1 MATIQFSHISKSFS
15 AGTDAVK
22 NFNLDVSDGEFLV
35 IVGSSGCDKSTVLR
49 MVAGLEEI
57 TSGEL
62 KINGKVVNELEP
74 KNRNVAMVFQNY
86 ALFPNLTVEENM
98 EFALKMQRVPKRN
111 AVKKLPTWQKSL
123 ASKNCSSTKPKAY
136 PEDSVRE
143 SLLVELLYVSRRFS

>member
-35 IVGSSGCDKSTVLR
+35 IVGSSGCGKSTVLR

-74 KNRNVAMVFQNY
+74 KKRNVAMVFQNY
-86 ALFPNLTVEENM
+86 ALYPHMTVYDNM
-98 EFALKMQRVPKRN
+98 AFCLKQKRSQKKKSIRVYMKWR
-111 AVKKLPTWQKSL
+111 LDL
-123 ASKNCSSTKPKAY
+123 ISKI
-136 PEDSVRE
+136 
-143 SLLVELLYVSRRFS
+143 F

>member
-35 IVGSSGCDKSTVLR
+35 IVGSSGCGKSTVLR

-62 KINGKVVNELEP
+62 KINGKVVNDW
-74 KNRNVAMVFQNY
+74 
-86 ALFPNLTVEENM
+86 NL
-98 EFALKMQRVPKRN
+98 
-111 AVKKLPTWQKSL
+111 KSGMSL
-123 ASKNCSSTKPKAY
+123 WFFKTMHSS
-136 PEDSVRE
+136 
-143 SLLVELLYVSRRFS
+143 LI